1 MKNWLVLFSMLV
13 LISLTACS
21 IKEPRLSI
29 GKKCVEKND
38 SVVYSYLWVYDKQ
51 NGLEANKDTC
61 KKIKD

>member
-1 MKNWLVLFSMLV
+1 MKNWLVLLLMLF

-21 IKEPRLSI
+21 IKEPRLSL

-51 NGLEANKDTC
+51 NGLDANKDTC

>member
-1 MKNWLVLFSMLV
+1 MKNWLVLLSMLV

-21 IKEPRLSI
+21 IKEPRLSL

-51 NGLEANKDTC
+51 NGLDANKDTC